1 MNGILRRKSTLRSSV
16 DQNSEADKNLPPSA
30 TEDSTST
37 STGSCNAS
45 NFDDGLP
52 MNPGSRI
59 CSSAAAANSGHCS
72 NLILGGGS
80 GCGGSRGSGVDLSGG
95 LGGVGGGID
104 GAGIIYGGAV
114 NVGVSGV
121 NGGIGSISGISG
133 GIVNVGGCEATDCIQ
148 RYSNAIRPSIVR
160 SRSFTQPL
168 RLDLNYPG

>member
-16 DQNSEADKNLPPSA
+16 DQNSDADKNLPTSA

-95 LGGVGGGID
+95 LGGSGGGGGSRALKDTDFENIQLMIIRCSKTSFGD
-104 GAGIIYGGAV
+104 GTRERLRNSFFLKRLNLAD
-114 NVGVSGV
+114 NRDW
-121 NGGIGSISGISG
+121 IG
-133 GIVNVGGCEATDCIQ
+133 NTDT
-148 RYSNAIRPSIVR
+148 PS
-160 SRSFTQPL
+160 
-168 RLDLNYPG
+168 